1 MKTVSFPVEHTV
13 EKRFHAGVIFAHFKS
28 KNVLFISDI
37 FEYMGRSRR
46 GRDPIVIGFLLKL

>member
-1 MKTVSFPVEHTV
+1 MKTVSFPVEHTGQI
-13 EKRFHAGVIFAHFKS
+13 EKVIRGKICTYS